1 MPSDHPFQQLFETFG
16 KLPGAHAEQVNAAA
30 RESVR
35 DWLSVPL
42 GKAGHCI
49 LLKAPAAGHG
59 KTHLLTRVQYDLGGT
74 HEFIPLNAV
83 GGSRIDASTV
93 LNDTLRRLVRGLPAA
108 GGLTV
113 LDLVAR
119 RLFSTSLQPLVNSG
133 EVPCQDREGALNA
146 LKTRPIE
153 TFDFHHPGAVTAH
166 WARENFELLG
176 PRLALELSQRN
187 GLSLRE
193 VSFWVDSMF
202 RFSATPIDNPGRSRA
217 LAATVFEDPSSET
230 VAHERLVALL
240 GLMTSMMRVV
250 LVADELEGFS
260 SDESA
265 ALKFASFLGALRQS
279 VERIDVVISVNQ
291 DIWQSAFLPRLSG
304 GLADRLSE
312 VVVELEPLD
321 HAGMSAILDSRSP
334 GDGERLLGEMEKDE
348 LPDRARE
355 LIKRA
360 GVAWEKLEK
369 SNGPL
374 PEAFVEKAIFEG
386 GLAPGFEPEKSTE
399 PEPEQEPDP
408 EGVPLHEEISDPLPV
423 AESEIPLAEISEPRT
438 AEPEPAELPKEPR
451 FSAEAA
457 IAAFKGFS
465 DKDSA
470 QESLSQEP
478 EVPDP
483 VYQPSSWPSP
493 IIAETPF
500 QTAPEPNQERKIE
513 EEPTFEPTAT
523 EPAPL
528 PEPVASEP
536 VPEPVREPTP
546 PPFHPAPEPTPSPFQ
561 AAPTLSG
568 TFPPSSPEEA
578 KPDPAGEPTPPPFQA
593 APALAPVFPPPSPS
607 SDEPATAAAP
617 FQAAP
622 TYEEPPPFQAAPT
635 PEPAPEVPMQAFQ
648 AAPEP
653 PSAPAFAEPAPDPPD
668 FKTPKT
674 DRVDDLLKQFRE
686 RYGKG

>member
-16 KLPGAHAEQVNAAA
+16 KLPGAHAEEVNATA
-30 RESVR
+30 RKTVR
-35 DWLSVPL
+35 DWLAVPL

-49 LLKAPAAGHG
+49 LLKAPASGHG
-59 KTHLLTRVQYDLGGT
+59 KTHLLTRVQYELGGT
-74 HEFIPLNAV
+74 HEFIPLHAV
-83 GGSRIDASTV
+83 GGSRIDAATA

-146 LKTRPIE
+146 LKSRPIE

-176 PRLALELSQRN
+176 PRLALELAQRN

-202 RFSATPIDNPGRSRA
+202 RFAATPIDNPARSRA
-217 LAATVFEDPSSET
+217 LAATVFDDPSSEA
-230 VAHERLVALL
+230 VAHERLIALL

-291 DIWQSAFLPRLSG
+291 DIWESAFLPRLSG

-321 HAGMSAILDSRSP
+321 RNGMRAILDSRSP
-334 GDGERLLGEMEKDE
+334 GDSERLLSEMGKDN

-360 GVAWEKLEK
+360 GAAWEKTAE
-369 SNGPL
+369 SHEPL
-374 PEAFVEKAIFEG
+374 PEAFVESSLFG
-386 GLAPGFEPEKSTE
+386 GALVPGFDADVTTETEEKAAPEEEQPTE
-399 PEPEQEPDP
+399 QLSE
-408 EGVPLHEEISDPLPV
+408 PLPIV
-423 AESEIPLAEISEPRT
+423 ESKVFLEEISEPKI
-438 AEPEPAELPKEPR
+438 AEPEPAELSKEPT
-451 FSAEAA
+451 FFPEAA
-457 IAAFKGFS
+457 IAAFKAFP
-465 DKDSA
+465 
-470 QESLSQEP
+470 QEETAPEP
-478 EVPDP
+478 PPAAPDIPTPAFQPESWPDP
-483 VYQPSSWPSP
+483 TLE
-493 IIAETPF
+493 ETPF
-500 QTAPEPNQERKIE
+500 QA
-513 EEPTFEPTAT
+513 
-523 EPAPL
+523 
-528 PEPVASEP
+528 
-536 VPEPVREPTP
+536 
-546 PPFHPAPEPTPSPFQ
+546 APEPTPEPPAPEPESFPFQ
-561 AAPTLSG
+561 AAPSVSAEVS
-568 TFPPSSPEEA
+568 PASSDLVPEPVAE
-578 KPDPAGEPTPPPFQA
+578 TYQA
-593 APALAPVFPPPSPS
+593 SPAL
-607 SDEPATAAAP
+607 
-617 FQAAP
+617 
-622 TYEEPPPFQAAPT
+622 EEPPVFQAPPA
-635 PEPAPEVPMQAFQ
+635 PAPEVPVQAFQ

-653 PSAPAFAEPAPDPPD
+653 PAAPAPPTPTEPSPEPPNFD
-668 FKTPKT
+668 SPQT